1 MLISLTDKIK
11 DFAKSIINENH
22 NILNLKIYLKHRIKD
37 INFESQLKQLINT
50 DKVDYVLFSSRS
62 GAAEHVDTHLKH
74 LDIFTYI
81 IPIILP
87 GENVILRSE
96 GKETILELGVPVRI
110 NHQLPHS
117 LIVSCDQPLVLVMAS
132 KVL

>member
-1 MLISLTDKIK
+1 MKLTPALVA
-11 DFAKSIINENH
+11 FAQSIINENH
-22 NILNLKIYLKHRIKD
+22 NILNPKIYLKHR
-37 INFESQLKQLINT
+37 FEDKEFEDQLKILIDT

-62 GAAEHVDTHLKH
+62 GAEEHVDTHLKH

-87 GENVILRSE
+87 GENVILKSE
-96 GKETILELGVPVRI
+96 RKETILELGVPVRI